1 MQSAV
6 AHSTPASVTD
16 LAYSI
21 LKSNG
26 QAMHYRDLINEILR
40 TKTIA
45 GENRGRI
52 IAQIHTE
59 INLDSRFFH
68 KGQGQWGLRD
78 WVPRHAARIVQIRET
93 EPSPRLDR
101 LARIF
106 GDLDV
111 EEAGEGLTP
120 RDAEAEESETEL
132 AIDSEES
139 EWE

>member
-6 AHSTPASVTD
+6 AHSTLASVTD

-40 TKTIA
+40 TKAITA
-45 GENRGRI
+45 ENRGRI

-78 WVPRHAARIVQIRET
+78 WVPRQVARLVRMRET
-93 EPSPRLDR
+93 EPSPRLER
-101 LARIF
+101 SPLVF
-106 GDLDV
+106 GDLDAD
-111 EEAGEGLTP
+111 EERLTSG
-120 RDAEAEESETEL
+120 DAEAEEVEQETAYEF
-132 AIDSEES
+132 EEG